1 MSGFLRRYTSLPSIE
16 VIRQI
21 EGVVVVDQAPP
32 DPATGVGSGAVLL
45 VGEFEDGP
53 FAGEVKGAL
62 EVYGSADYESK
73 FGGFGYT
80 YGGVVANNPSA
91 RRHLAELWNG
101 NGWLKS
107 FKLRAQRL
115 FISRVDTSVGAVAF
129 SALAALVGGVGP
141 FQLTTGDTLSVTTD
155 AGTGSSAAISA
166 AVATVTGSGAS
177 FGSVLP
183 GESFGVRVDGGQQVT
198 VTFAGGDTTQAA
210 VIARINAA
218 LGYAAAATSTTQ
230 IALSGIRPGT
240 GGSLV
245 LSSITSGLL
254 AKLGLAAG
262 TTAGTGNVAD
272 VNAVTSDELVALING
287 TVALSSINARAS
299 KTAGGQL
306 RVYNSATA
314 TTSTL
319 LINSGGPIGGKAG
332 FPLGTTVGTTSHN
345 GGTIPAGT
353 RVRTSGGAEWVTMQT
368 LVVPAAAAGPYLA
381 KVRPALDDGTAVG
394 ATANTVQTLVDPVAW
409 VALSV
414 SNPAALTV
422 ALNENALDNAYA
434 AAFAATLDDT
444 GPASEANYLLS
455 ARRSD
460 STVREGRANV
470 LRAAECGITQ
480 RIYITGDPLGTTT
493 TQIVANVAN
502 YRSESVFYTGKGLRV
517 RIPQI
522 ATRGEAGG
530 LGFTADGVI
539 TVRPD
544 GPLATICALLAP
556 EENPGQQTN
565 LIDDFFEVDA
575 GGEALSIDHYIAFRR
590 AGVEVPRLDK
600 VAGMVFQSGVTS
612 SLDSGR
618 TTAARRKMANFIQD
632 SLSGL
637 VKPFSKK
644 LGTQSRRD
652 ACRGVIDGW
661 LDGLLSA
668 SRPEQARILG
678 FTVDDGANA
687 GNTAASLAL
696 GVFYV
701 AVVVKTPSS
710 MDDIV
715 LVTQIGPNAVV
726 TREVGAQ

>member
-1 MSGFLRRYTSLPSIE
+1 
-16 VIRQI
+16 
-21 EGVVVVDQAPP
+21 
-32 DPATGVGSGAVLL
+32 
-45 VGEFEDGP
+45 
-53 FAGEVKGAL
+53 
-62 EVYGSADYESK
+62 
-73 FGGFGYT
+73 
-80 YGGVVANNPSA
+80 
-91 RRHLAELWNG
+91 
-101 NGWLKS
+101 
-107 FKLRAQRL
+107 
-115 FISRVDTSVGAVAF
+115 
-129 SALAALVGGVGP
+129 
-141 FQLTTGDTLSVTTD
+141 
-155 AGTGSSAAISA
+155 
-166 AVATVTGSGAS
+166 
-177 FGSVLP
+177 
-183 GESFGVRVDGGQQVT
+183 
-198 VTFAGGDTTQAA
+198 
-210 VIARINAA
+210 
-218 LGYAAAATSTTQ
+218 
-230 IALSGIRPGT
+230 
-240 GGSLV
+240 
-245 LSSITSGLL
+245 
-254 AKLGLAAG
+254 
-262 TTAGTGNVAD
+262 
-272 VNAVTSDELVALING
+272 
-287 TVALSSINARAS
+287 
-299 KTAGGQL
+299 
-306 RVYNSATA
+306 
-314 TTSTL
+314 
-319 LINSGGPIGGKAG
+319 
-332 FPLGTTVGTTSHN
+332 
-345 GGTIPAGT
+345 
-353 RVRTSGGAEWVTMQT
+353 
-368 LVVPAAAAGPYLA
+368 
-381 KVRPALDDGTAVG
+381 
-394 ATANTVQTLVDPVAW
+394 
-409 VALSV
+409 
-414 SNPAALTV
+414 
-422 ALNENALDNAYA
+422 
-434 AAFAATLDDT
+434 
-444 GPASEANYLLS
+444 
-455 ARRSD
+455 
-460 STVREGRANV
+460 
-470 LRAAECGITQ
+470 
-480 RIYITGDPLGTTT
+480 
-493 TQIVANVAN
+493 
-502 YRSESVFYTGKGLRV
+502 VFYTGKGLRV